1 MVVKEGGTLLTNHL
15 KDSLHEEFPVLLL
28 LKPVHHT
35 GYDVLIQPILQPLA
49 L

>member
-15 KDSLHEEFPVLLL
+15 KDTLHEEFLVLLL
-28 LKPVHHT
+28 EPVYHT
-35 GYDVLIQPILQPLA
+35 DYDVLIQPILQPLA